1 MTVTSRPSLVEL
13 VPPAVRAA
21 LLEGCE
27 AVAFEDGVAVV
38 RVGEPGDSYYIV
50 AEGSAEV
57 LSPTGEP
64 LGRLGPGEGFGE
76 LALLLNRPR
85 TATVIARGP
94 LSCLR
99 LSTEHFRALVRD
111 PDRLLSVVSTLAAR
125 QADDMARLER
135 AFARIKHAYSDT
147 VRALAAAVE
156 ARDPYTGGHVE
167 RSGQLCRLLAAELGM
182 SPEEQDMAE
191 LSGALHDV
199 GKVAVPD
206 AVLRKPAPLDE
217 AEQELM
223 RVHPVAGAAIV
234 AQVQHLARIAPA
246 VRGHHERW
254 DGSGYPDGLS
264 GEEIPF
270 GARLVMVA
278 DTFDAIT
285 TSRPYRS
292 AQHWQ
297 AAVDEIAAGSGTQF
311 SPGVVDAFLSLA
323 RRGALSSHGPH

>member
-1 MTVTSRPSLVEL
+1 MTTVSRPNIVEL

-27 AVAFEDGVAVV
+27 TVDYADGDAVI
-38 RVGEPGDSYYIV
+38 RVGEPGDAYYIV
-50 AEGSAEV
+50 ALGSAEV
-57 LSPTGEP
+57 VGPTGET
-64 LGRLGPGEGFGE
+64 LGRFGPGEGFGE

-94 LSCLR
+94 LRCLR
-99 LSTEHFRALVRD
+99 LSTDHFRGLVRD
-111 PDRLLSVVSTLAAR
+111 PERLLPVVSTLAAR
-125 QADDMARLER
+125 QADDNARLER
-135 AFARIKHAYSDT
+135 TLERLKHAYSDT

-167 RSGQLCRLLAAELGM
+167 RSGQLCRLLARELGL
-182 SPEEQDMAE
+182 SDEEQDLAE

-206 AVLRKPAPLDE
+206 AVLRKPAPLNE
-217 AEQELM
+217 AEQMLM

-234 AQVQHLARIAPA
+234 AQVKHLAPIAPA

-254 DGSGYPDGLS
+254 DGSGYPDALAADG
-264 GEEIPF
+264 IPF
-270 GARLVMVA
+270 GACLVMVA

-285 TSRPYRS
+285 TSRPYRA
-292 AQHWQ
+292 AQVWQ
-297 AAVDEIAAGSGTQF
+297 AAVEEIGAGSGTQF
-311 SPGVVDAFLSLA
+311 SPVVVNALHGLA
-323 RRGALSSHGPH
+323 RKGTLASYGPR